1 MNFCVA
7 IFILKMKEKTLQHNM
22 LYYFKKAK
30 NTMER
35 HKKFCSV
42 FGDGP
47 VTDWMCQKWFLK
59 FHADDFSLD
68 NATESRWS
76 VEIDSDQTQTL
87 IKNNQCNTM
96 WEIAH
101 ILKIPKSSTE
111 NHLRQLGYVSHFDV
125 WVPHKLSEENF
136 LDCVSTCDFL
146 LKHNENIPF
155 FKTNCDRWWKMD
167 TVQ

>member
-1 MNFCVA
+1 MVNFCVA
-7 IFILKMKEKTLQHNM
+7 IFISKMKEKTLQHNM

-30 NTMER
+30 NTTER
-35 HKKFCSV
+35 PKKFCSV

-68 NATESRWS
+68 KATESRWS

-87 IKNNQCNTM
+87 IENNQCNTM

-101 ILKIPKSSTE
+101 ILKISKSSIE

-125 WVPHKLSEENF
+125 WVPYKWKKSLTVF
-136 LDCVSTCDFL
+136 LRAILCL
-146 LKHNENIPF
+146 NIM
-155 FKTNCDRWWKMD
+155 KTFHF
-167 TVQ
+167 